1 MQPFFRRQ
9 EYPTSPHLRDDPG
22 PPSPTSLTIV
32 SIASSWTSL
41 CTTLYGWMTR
51 FWVGFQLTL
60 DHLIWMDDK
69 FLGWVSTHFVPP
81 LWMDD
86 KFWVGSQLTLYH
98 LIWMDDKFLG
108 WVNCLQV
115 GAIWLSILLAYSHF
129 LLPLVLLGKLTL
141 IKVTPMAWNPTRH
154 ED

>member
-1 MQPFFRRQ
+1 
-9 EYPTSPHLRDDPG
+9 
-22 PPSPTSLTIV
+22 
-32 SIASSWTSL
+32 
-41 CTTLYGWMTR
+41 
-51 FWVGFQLTL
+51 
-60 DHLIWMDDK
+60 MDDK

-115 GAIWLSILLAYSHF
+115 GAI
-129 LLPLVLLGKLTL
+129 
-141 IKVTPMAWNPTRH
+141 
-154 ED
+154 